1 MLRES
6 IPWKDFL
13 PPFKI
18 FGNLYFVGSMPAST
32 HIIDTGEGLIMI
44 DSGYQHSL
52 YMVIHNMHLLGLNPA
67 DIKYIFHT
75 HGHIDHMGA
84 TRALVELT
92 GATTV
97 IGEAD
102 RDYVNGTRNLSWA
115 DELEIRHFG
124 NFEPDILLND
134 GDEITLGN
142 TTIKAIATPGHTEG
156 AMTFFF
162 DVTDGVSTY
171 RAGLPGGMGLNSMK
185 KDFLEKYNLPLSL
198 RDDFIKSMDR
208 LAEEKVDIYL
218 GNHASQ
224 NRTPEKL
231 EKLQNGDILAFVNP
245 NEWAAAMMEAKQSVL
260 ELLEQERK
268 EG

>member
-6 IPWKDFL
+6 IPWKGFL

-124 NFEPDILLND
+124 NFEPDILLKD

-156 AMTFFF
+156 AMSFFF
-162 DVTDGVSTY
+162 DVTDGKSTY

-208 LAEEKVDIYL
+208 LAKEKVDIYL

-231 EKLQNGDILAFVNP
+231 EKLRMGDELAFVNP
-245 NEWAAAMMEAKQSVL
+245 NEWAVAMMEAKQSVL